1 MLVYLVTNTVNNKHY
16 VGITTRSLTYRRN
29 IHKQSWKLGR
39 SPNSKLYKAFSK
51 YGFDSF
57 VWEELETTISKD
69 ELNNKEKE
77 YILKYDSLRKGY
89 NSTPGGD
96 YNPNIDRFGKD
107 NPKSKKYRIT
117 YPDGTVEEI
126 HGISEWCRKHGLNKQ
141 GLIPVAQGKY
151 KQYKGYKAEYIE

>member
-1 MLVYLVTNTVNNKHY
+1 MLVYLVTNTINNKHY
-16 VGITTRSLTYRRN
+16 VGITIRSLTYRRN

-51 YGFDSF
+51 YGFEAFSWKELDSAS
-57 VWEELETTISKD
+57 TKD

-77 YILKYDSLRKGY
+77 YIVKYNSFKRGY
-89 NSTPGGD
+89 NSTVGGD
-96 YNPNIDRFGKD
+96 YNPNIDRVGKD
-107 NPKSKKYRIT
+107 NPKSKKYRIVH
-117 YPDGTVEEI
+117 PDGTVEDI

-151 KQYKGYKAEYIE
+151 KQYKGYTASYIE